1 MDQLQKICW
10 HHWKDC
16 HKISKIAKFE
26 SDTSYVS
33 DNIAPQSCKNL
44 QTFVWWGGGGGGA
57 GVQVCALYHTKVC
70 KILQLWGVIFS
81 LAFTKS
87 LSNLAI
93 LQIQRCTFQWS
104 WQIFPDLSMPK
115 VGKKKP
121 WEGLLLHK
129 VAAFHVDD
137 VDQDQ
142 WFEVTR
148 ITAHQRNQQIHPGKW
163 FISSFVVPWCEWSDH
178 WFWSS
183 KRNPLIVKFDI
194 WTLNPFLKSAHLNI

>member
-10 HHWKDC
+10 HHWKERQ
-16 HKISKIAKFE
+16 KISKIAKFE

-33 DNIAPQSCKNL
+33 DDIAPQSCKNL
-44 QTFVWWGGGGGGA
+44 QMFVWWWGGGDGGT

-70 KILQLWGVIFS
+70 KILQLWGAIFS

-87 LSNLAI
+87 LSNLVI

-104 WQIFPDLSMPK
+104 WRIFADLSMPK
-115 VGKKKP
+115 AGKKKP

-148 ITAHQRNQQIHPGKW
+148 ITAHQRNQQIPPR
-163 FISSFVVPWCEWSDH
+163 ITDSDH
-178 WFWSS
+178 PQ
-183 KRNPLIVKFDI
+183 RNPLIVKFDI
-194 WTLNPFLKSAHLNI
+194 WTLDT